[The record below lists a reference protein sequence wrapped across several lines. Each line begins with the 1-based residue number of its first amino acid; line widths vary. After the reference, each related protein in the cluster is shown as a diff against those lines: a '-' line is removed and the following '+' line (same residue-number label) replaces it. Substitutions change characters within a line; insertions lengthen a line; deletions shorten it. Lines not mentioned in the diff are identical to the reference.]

1 MFVLCYIQYRRLPP
15 TLTGLMGEANIKSAR
30 GQYDEAVKMC
40 EWIIRNGWCIG
51 YLSCAIRFLELQIHV
66 I

>member
-1 MFVLCYIQYRRLPP
+1 
-15 TLTGLMGEANIKSAR
+15 MGEANIKSAR

-40 EWIIRNGWCIG
+40 EWIIRNGQFIDF
-51 YLSCAIRFLELQIHV
+51 LSFIWVHDFSQQKVTFYVTFCV

>member
-1 MFVLCYIQYRRLPP
+1 VFVLYFQYQQLPA

-40 EWIIRNGWCIG
+40 EWIIRNG
-51 YLSCAIRFLELQIHV
+51 
-66 I
+66 

>member
-1 MFVLCYIQYRRLPP
+1 VFCYQYRQLPA

-40 EWIIRNGWCIG
+40 EWIIRSGQFIGCI
-51 YLSCAIRFLELQIHV
+51 
-66 I
+66 